1 MYIYQLH
8 IPLLGT
14 KEEMELLEE
23 RFLRKQYHPDSAAAE
38 KEQENCPPEVESC
51 LEKGLALYIHVCV
64 MCVYLYVYMCVGIP
78 AINVLLLLYS
88 CVHAILQSL
97 WTHQLLHSPEQRG
110 KEVTFFSVHMYMYSS
125 QAISSIKLHVFLS

>member
-51 LEKGLALYIHVCV
+51 LEKGLALYTHVCV
-64 MCVYLYVYMCVGIP
+64 MCVYLYVYMYVGIP
-78 AINVLLLLYS
+78 AIKCITAFIFMCTCNFTEPMDTSAVAQPRAKRKRGHFLF
-88 CVHAILQSL
+88 CTHVH
-97 WTHQLLHSPEQRG
+97 
-110 KEVTFFSVHMYMYSS
+110 V
-125 QAISSIKLHVFLS
+125 